1 MRAKKLSLAAVAL
14 LAGLSL
20 TACEGGS
27 GDNAAGGD
35 SSAATGQV
43 AGSGNGGASESGSGG
58 GSGTG
63 GAKAAGTSDGSANG
77 SSGSA
82 NGSSGSGS
90 GSGSG
95 SSGSDESQ
103 GSGGGQI
110 TAGACKTENLAFDT
124 AHGMGEGTLVVS
136 MRNTSGDACSLK
148 GFPGLDIRSDEAGA
162 PLSAERSGMTPPA
175 VALKSGDTT
184 RFTLHYPPSKSG
196 NSGVFINAI
205 DVTPPNETHT
215 QRLSVGFS
223 VEAGADKP
231 GLLVV
236 DPVGAGKQ

>member
-1 MRAKKLSLAAVAL
+1 MRVKKLPLAAVAL

-20 TACEGGS
+20 TACGGGS
-27 GDNAAGGD
+27 DDNTGGGSDGSAGGGS
-35 SSAATGQV
+35 SSAATGQASV
-43 AGSGNGGASESGSGG
+43 GGASEGG
-58 GSGTG
+58 GSATG
-63 GAKAAGTSDGSANG
+63 GAQAAGNSGDSAN
-77 SSGSA
+77 A
-82 NGSSGSGS
+82 SSGSGS
-90 GSGSG
+90 GSGSSADADG
-95 SSGSDESQ
+95 PE
-103 GSGGGQI
+103 GSGGGRI

-148 GFPGLDIRSDEAGA
+148 GFPGIDILSDEAGA
-162 PLSAERSGMTPPA
+162 PLSAERSDMTAPA
-175 VALKSGDTT
+175 VNLKSGDTT

-196 NSGVFINAI
+196 NSGVFINAV

-215 QRLSVGFS
+215 QHLSVGFS

>member
-35 SSAATGQV
+35 SSSAATGQA
-43 AGSGNGGASESGSGG
+43 AGSGDGGASESGSGG

-63 GAKAAGTSDGSANG
+63 GAKAAGTSGGSADG
-77 SSGSA
+77 T
-82 NGSSGSGS
+82 SGSGS
-90 GSGSG
+90 DGSGS

>member
-1 MRAKKLSLAAVAL
+1 MPVKKLTLAAVAL

-20 TACEGGS
+20 TACGGGS
-27 GDNAAGGD
+27 DDKSSGGD
-35 SSAATGQV
+35 SSSAATGQSGD
-43 AGSGNGGASESGSGG
+43 AGNGGASESGSGG
-58 GSGTG
+58 GTG
-63 GAKAAGTSDGSANG
+63 GAKAAGTSNGS

-82 NGSSGSGS
+82 DSGSESGS
-90 GSGSG
+90 ASGSG
-95 SSGSDESQ
+95 SSADADDSE

-148 GFPGLDIRSDEAGA
+148 GFPGIDIRSDEAGA
-162 PLSAERSGMTPPA
+162 PLSAERSDVTPPA
-175 VALKSGDTT
+175 VNLKSGDTT

-196 NSGVFINAI
+196 SSGVFINAV

>member
-1 MRAKKLSLAAVAL
+1 MRVKKLPLAAVAL

-20 TACEGGS
+20 TACGGGS
-27 GDNAAGGD
+27 DDNAGGGSDGSAGGGS
-35 SSAATGQV
+35 SSAATGQASV
-43 AGSGNGGASESGSGG
+43 GGASEGG
-58 GSGTG
+58 GSATG
-63 GAKAAGTSDGSANG
+63 GAQAAGNSGDSAN
-77 SSGSA
+77 A
-82 NGSSGSGS
+82 SSGSGS
-90 GSGSG
+90 GSSADA
-95 SSGSDESQ
+95 DEPE
-103 GSGGGQI
+103 GSGGGRI

-148 GFPGLDIRSDEAGA
+148 GFPGIDILSDEAGA
-162 PLSAERSGMTPPA
+162 PLSAERSDMTAPA
-175 VALKSGDTT
+175 VNLKSGDTT

-196 NSGVFINAI
+196 NSGVFINAV

-215 QRLSVGFS
+215 QHLSVGFS